1 MKNIITTKSGKI
13 LMGALLLLT
22 ISFSAKGQI
31 AKDKQLHLGAGAVVA
46 GWGYLLPSGAAGWK
60 PMVYGLGSATLA
72 GAGKELA
79 DMGGFGNP
87 DWRDLQATIIGGAVS
102 IGIIMGVKAI
112 FKKQHNRNNKQRR
125 FVYVP

>member
-1 MKNIITTKSGKI
+1 MKHIISTKTGKI
-13 LMGALLLLT
+13 LMSALLLLT

-46 GWGYLLPSGAAGWK
+46 GWGYLLPSAAAGWK

-87 DWRDLQATIIGGAVS
+87 DWKDLGATIVGGAVS
-102 IGIIMGVKAI
+102 VGIILGVKAI